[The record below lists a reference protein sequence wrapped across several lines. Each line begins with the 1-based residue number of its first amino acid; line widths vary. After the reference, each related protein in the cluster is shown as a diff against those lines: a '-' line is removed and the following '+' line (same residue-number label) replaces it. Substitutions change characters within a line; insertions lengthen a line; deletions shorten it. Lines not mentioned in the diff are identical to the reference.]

1 MISYSVRKPLMFVQS
16 WIYYHINF
24 NNEFKHNNKNNP
36 FNNKLVVIKVG
47 TYLAINNNQYKNK
60 NQSLNPSKINYN
72 RTLQMEQ

>member
-1 MISYSVRKPLMFVQS
+1 MKYTSSKSAQTNPKKFKKMKKQREI
-16 WIYYHINF
+16 
-24 NNEFKHNNKNNP
+24 FKHNNKNNP